1 MLLSQKCISAF
12 LLLQGISPVFVLEGK
27 APALKHNTIA
37 KRNDARNGF
46 RERKVTQKGGR
57 SQFNRI
63 LKECKEMLKLMGL
76 ACVQGDGEAEAM
88 CAYLNQDGLVDGCIS
103 QDSDCFLYGAKVVY
117 RNFCTSAQ
125 GNRGGTGGAVD
136 EYSLEKIERLLDLDR
151 NKMIA
156 LALLCGCDYNDGL
169 NGVGKEAALKLFK
182 IVEDEDILERI
193 KRWRT
198 DDGFD
203 RREAELQNTN
213 LCTSCGHSG
222 KVQKHARSGCTDC
235 GTVVKCHDSYKEQ
248 RALVLNEITIRKKA
262 LLVEDFPDQGLL
274 DEFLIRKDS
283 VPPKVD
289 LQWKQPDIAKMID
302 FMERHLT
309 WVPQYAFE
317 KVFPLVTR
325 WQLLHLPN
333 VPHED
338 RLSMPD
344 LFLPDA
350 VKKIRNI
357 RSVASYEIIWKN
369 DHSVVERLR
378 ECISYEEEDNDNVDA
393 LAELTSIEPQAM
405 VSKCYPELV
414 EAFENARS
422 MKAKKRPTKKKAE
435 NANAGDT
442 EKKTKG
448 RKGKKKTV
456 KGSEDIM
463 KNRKIDEFISK
474 DPVVSLEQS
483 FDRLSITPK
492 RCKKGTRSQRVQ
504 TDNDNNAT
512 KRGPQ
517 FDKVLRLEKV
527 NSKLNGTL
535 DQMFNELSPDDFV
548 SDNDDHDLNMTE
560 IIDNICRKKNVFEFG
575 GMSTSGINFDM
586 VSIRD
591 RDTFDREINAETESN
606 EYRENIENCDQTVDE
621 FANISE
627 SYVPLNQRLLT
638 HDYRGGKVS
647 IDTNKKF
654 SLGFD
659 DLMNDTDPE
668 NK

>member
-1 MLLSQKCISAF
+1 MRLSQKCISAN

-27 APALKHNTIA
+27 APTLKHNTIA
-37 KRNDARNGF
+37 KRNDVRSGF
-46 RERKVTQKGGR
+46 RERKTTRKGGR

-63 LKECKEMLKLMGL
+63 LKECKEMLTHMGL

-125 GNRGGTGGAVD
+125 GNKGGSGGAVD
-136 EYSLEKIERLLDLDR
+136 EYSLEKIERLLDLGR

-182 IVEDEDILERI
+182 IVQDEDILERM

-203 RREAELQNTN
+203 RREAELQNAN

-235 GTVVKCHDSYKEQ
+235 GTIVKCHDSYKEQ
-248 RALVLNEITIRKKA
+248 RALILNEITIRKKA
-262 LLVEDFPDQGLL
+262 LLVKDFPDQGLL
-274 DEFLIRKDS
+274 DEFLIRKDP

-302 FMERHLT
+302 FMEKHLS

-333 VPHED
+333 VPLDD
-338 RLSMPD
+338 RLSIPD
-344 LFLPDA
+344 LFLPEA
-350 VKKIRNI
+350 IKKIRNI
-357 RSVASYEIIWKN
+357 RCVASYEIIWQN

-378 ECISYEEEDNDNVDA
+378 ECMSYEEEDNDNVDA
-393 LAELTSIEPQAM
+393 LAELTTIEPQAM

-414 EAFENARS
+414 ETFENARS
-422 MKAKKRPTKKKAE
+422 MKAKKRPSKKRAE
-435 NANAGDT
+435 NANAADT
-442 EKKTKG
+442 EKNTKG
-448 RKGKKKTV
+448 RKGKKKAV
-456 KGSEDIM
+456 KDSEDIE
-463 KNRKIDEFISK
+463 KNRKIEEFLSK
-474 DPVVSLEQS
+474 DPVASLEQS
-483 FDRLSITPK
+483 FDRMSITPK
-492 RCKKGTRSQRVQ
+492 RCKKGDRPQRVQ
-504 TDNDNNAT
+504 NDNDNNTT

-527 NSKLNGTL
+527 NSKLNSTL
-535 DQMFNELSPDDFV
+535 DRMFNELSPDDFA

-560 IIDNICRKKNVFEFG
+560 IIDNICSRKKVFEFG
-575 GMSTSGINFDM
+575 GMSTSEINFDM
-586 VSIRD
+586 DSIID
-591 RDTFDREINAETESN
+591 SEKLDREINTETESK
-606 EYRENIENCDQTVDE
+606 ECRENIASCDQSVDE

-627 SYVPLNQRLLT
+627 SYVPLSQRLLT
-638 HDYRGGKVS
+638 HDYKDAKVS
-647 IDTNKKF
+647 INTSKKF